1 MLYDPG
7 YLHPLIDQLDGHYKD
22 LKTQIALLEAAAD
35 KMIRVAWEDNES
47 AEGFR
52 TAHQN
57 WEREFG
63 GDADGTGG
71 TAQILEALR
80 DAVDRALGNAQ
91 SADKKVYDSFAG
103 M

>member
-1 MLYDPG
+1 MIYDPK
-7 YLHPLIDQLDGHYKD
+7 YLIPLIDQLDGHYKD
-22 LKTQIALLEAAAD
+22 LKTQIHNLEAAAG
-35 KMIRVAWEDNES
+35 KMINVAWEDNES

-52 TAHQN
+52 TAHTN
-57 WEREFG
+57 WETEF
-63 GDADGTGG
+63 AD
-71 TAQILEALR
+71 TADILEALR